1 MKTIKKKANEASNS
15 LKVKKVG
22 ATQHLKS
29 GRKKR
34 KNDIFHRVIV
44 PQKVRQ

>member
-22 ATQHLKS
+22 ATPALEI
-29 GRKKR
+29 RA
-34 KNDIFHRVIV
+34 
-44 PQKVRQ
+44 

>member
-22 ATQHLKS
+22 ATHSTQ
-29 GRKKR
+29 
-34 KNDIFHRVIV
+34 KNERANL
-44 PQKVRQ
+44 